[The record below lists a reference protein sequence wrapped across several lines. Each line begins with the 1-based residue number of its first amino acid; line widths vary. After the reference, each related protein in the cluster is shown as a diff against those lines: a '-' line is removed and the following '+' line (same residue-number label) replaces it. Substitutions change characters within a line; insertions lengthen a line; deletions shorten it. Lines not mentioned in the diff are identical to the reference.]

1 MEEYRYLTRYT
12 EHELRKL
19 LPGYRKSKYNTEV
32 LMEHIDRAII
42 NEKKFCE
49 NILKCYKENPESWI
63 DLVGTGLPEED
74 IEKCEKATR
83 ENFDEMAGK
92 ISQLLEL
99 L

>member
-32 LMEHIDRAII
+32 LMEHIDRSII

-49 NILKCYKENPESWI
+49 NIECLDNELGSNIGTLIEELKK
-63 DLVGTGLPEED
+63 
-74 IEKCEKATR
+74 
-83 ENFDEMAGK
+83 
-92 ISQLLEL
+92 
-99 L
+99 